1 MQQKIAS
8 LVGSHDRLQMHL
20 NASRE
25 REYGYEIR
33 LGLEQQQ
40 QLEKEKEKEK
50 GKENNSNFGHNLN
63 LNNRTENSNSLNN
76 YNKEM
81 EVSDDLD
88 GGPKRCSFSPG
99 DDSTYG
105 NHIVT
110 SEIDSSLITDSE
122 QIKSL
127 GQESGIKTNFGK
139 VEKVEEL
146 KGQSKDI
153 NEGETKIVVENI
165 TSIPLSLSASLL
177 TLKQVQERAKE
188 TQIELD
194 DARGSLND
202 LILEIESVS
211 VEEGRSREQSARVLR
226 QMADRYLLMSLYLSV
241 SLSLCLFLC
250 LSLSHSL
257 SLSLSLSLS
266 VSLSLSLFLSLP
278 YIILCLFWHIFR
290 HF

>member
-1 MQQKIAS
+1 
-8 LVGSHDRLQMHL
+8 MHL

-250 LSLSHSL
+250 LSLSPSL
-257 SLSLSLSLS
+257 SLSFPLSLSLLLANTFN
-266 VSLSLSLFLSLP
+266 LS
-278 YIILCLFWHIFR
+278 
-290 HF
+290 